1 MLPLCCCSAMP
12 ATGDTWVA
20 QSVFSAVPP
29 ETEPPEN
36 AGTWMTADHTFE
48 VTLTESNEQKAIGLD
63 FDTSDPEV
71 CVIVRIDPFGQA
83 AVWNETE
90 GRKLRVHDRLVAVD
104 GQTLKATELV
114 QQVQTLDSCTLMIER
129 PETWEQILKKRG
141 RLSQY
146 MRIVNN
152 CNIFLK
158 YLVYNMNIAGLLI
171 HYLHNLLE
179 CSLLSLQQRSKRE
192 IIATTCKNF
201 ADPSVCSF
209 STLTVFHVISF
220 PFAMLSCAFAAR
232 KPFNLPT
239 SAMTMKL
246 WVWPLSQ
253 ARIRQLWSLVG

>member
-1 MLPLCCCSAMP
+1 M
-12 ATGDTWVA
+12 A
-20 QSVFSAVPP
+20 QSVFSAIPP
-29 ETEPPEN
+29 EETEPPD
-36 AGTWMTADHTFE
+36 AGTWMTADRTFE
-48 VTLTESNEQKAIGLD
+48 VTLTESKGQKAIGLD

-152 CNIFLK
+152 CYIFLK
-158 YLVYNMNIAGLLI
+158 LVYTMNIAGLLCLLI
-171 HYLHNLLE
+171 YYLHNLLE
-179 CSLLSLQQRSKRE
+179 CSFLSLQQRSKRKSLRRLAS
-192 IIATTCKNF
+192 ILLILVYVLSAPLLYF
-201 ADPSVCSF
+201 
-209 STLTVFHVISF
+209 TLF
-220 PFAMLSCAFAAR
+220 PFLLPCYLVHLLQGSLSIY
-232 KPFNLPT
+232 L
-239 SAMTMKL
+239 
-246 WVWPLSQ
+246 Q
-253 ARIRQLWSLVG
+253 AQ